1 MSASDA
7 ASPQQTNRKKIDL
20 SIIFAICGA
29 LFSLLIFLFMFK
41 QERDAAIQQFQVEM
55 TQSAASFQQSLT
67 QNTYSLETLQAV
79 YQLDQSVDQ
88 ERLQQTING
97 LFSRHTSLK
106 GMAVENGGISL
117 RIADSSTDSI
127 FNRSEVAKALSS
139 LSSEQVKTLTL
150 DQETYALVSAQAG
163 SAQLA
168 GVISLNSVLE
178 QSQLQEA
185 LAEVQFT
192 LTDAN
197 KKVILA
203 HDHTS
208 LALDA
213 MLSSSVHLLDQK
225 WNLDITATEE
235 RIAAGMSFTPAL
247 FLMTG
252 LLLSFLVGSYLK
264 RVSRHVKTLRTEQAN
279 LTEQVAENSWSDPLT
294 GLVNKLHFDEALDV
308 ECRRAV
314 REFSPLTMMLLK
326 IDSFK
331 EYSDEYGVQAA
342 EEMLQQVSSVLKNSV
357 GRPGDMIARI
367 DDHLFAFILPSTNEL
382 VIQLAERCCETIL
395 DQRIPHQ
402 ASSSDE
408 KVVTLSIGVATM
420 QPSRLLTPEYLLE
433 LSKQQLQEA
442 EAKGGNQYHAYVD
455 GVKEPPLTYNV

>member
-7 ASPQQTNRKKIDL
+7 ASPQKTNRKKIDL
-20 SIIFAICGA
+20 SIVFAICGA

-55 TQSAASFQQSLT
+55 TQGAASFQQSLT
-67 QNTYSLETLQAV
+67 QNSYSLETLQAV
-79 YQLDQSVDQ
+79 YQLDPTVDQ
-88 ERLQQTING
+88 ERLEQTINS

-106 GMAVENGGISL
+106 GIAIESDYSSV
-117 RIADSSTDSI
+117 RIAGPTTDSI
-127 FNRSEVAKALSS
+127 FNLSEVVEALSS

-150 DQETYALVSAQAG
+150 DQETYVLVSAQAG
-163 SAQLA
+163 NAQLA
-168 GVISLNSVLE
+168 GVISLSSVLE
-178 QSQLQEA
+178 QSQLQNA
-185 LAEVQFT
+185 LGQVQFT
-192 LTDAN
+192 LLDAN

-203 HDHTS
+203 HDNSS

-213 MLSSSVHLLDQK
+213 MLSSSVQLLDKQ
-225 WNLDITATEE
+225 WTLDITATEE

-252 LLLSFLVGSYLK
+252 LLLSFLVASYLK
-264 RVSRHVKTLRTEQAN
+264 RVGRHVKTLRTEQAN
-279 LTEQVAENSWSDPLT
+279 LTEQIAETSWADPLT

-331 EYSDEYGVQAA
+331 EFSDEYGVEAA
-342 EEMLQQVSSVLKNSV
+342 EGMLQEVSSVLKNSV

-367 DDHLFAFILPSTNEL
+367 DNHLFAFILPSTNEM
-382 VIQLAERCCETIL
+382 VIQLAERCCNTIY
-395 DQRIPHQ
+395 DHGIPHQ
-402 ASSSDE
+402 ASSIE

-442 EAKGGNQYHAYVD
+442 EAKGGNQFHAFVD

>member
-1 MSASDA
+1 MSATDA

-55 TQSAASFQQSLT
+55 TQGAASFQQSLT

-79 YQLDQSVDQ
+79 YQLDQTVDQ
-88 ERLQQTING
+88 ARLQQTINS

-106 GMAVENGGISL
+106 GMAIENGDISL
-117 RIADSSTDSI
+117 RIADSSADSI
-127 FNRSEVAKALSS
+127 FNRSEVAEALSS

-150 DQETYALVSAQAG
+150 DQETFALVSAQAG
-163 SAQLA
+163 NAQLA
-168 GVISLNSVLE
+168 GIISLNSVLE
-178 QSQLQEA
+178 QSKLQET
-185 LAEVQFT
+185 LGDVQFT

-197 KKVILA
+197 KQVILA

-213 MLSSSVHLLDQK
+213 MLSSSVYLLDQK

-252 LLLSFLVGSYLK
+252 LLLSFLVASYLK
-264 RVSRHVKTLRTEQAN
+264 RVGRHVKTLRTEQAN
-279 LTEQVAENSWSDPLT
+279 LTEQIAETSWSDPLT

-331 EYSDEYGVQAA
+331 EFSDEYGVEAAQA
-342 EEMLQQVSSVLKNSV
+342 MLQEVSSVLKDSV

-382 VIQLAERCCETIL
+382 VIQLAERCCETIY
-395 DQRIPHQ
+395 DHAIPHQ
-402 ASSSDE
+402 ASPID

-442 EAKGGNQYHAYVD
+442 EAKGGNQFHAFVD

>member
-7 ASPQQTNRKKIDL
+7 ASPQKTNRKKFDL
-20 SIIFAICGA
+20 AIIFAICGA

-55 TQSAASFQQSLT
+55 TQGAASFQQSLT
-67 QNTYSLETLQAV
+67 QNAYSLETLQAI
-79 YQLDQSVDQ
+79 YQLDQTVDQ
-88 ERLQQTING
+88 ERLKQIIHS

-106 GMAVENGGISL
+106 GMAIENSDISL
-117 RIADSSTDSI
+117 RLADPATDSI
-127 FNRSEVAKALSS
+127 FARAEVNEALSD
-139 LSSEQVKTLTL
+139 LSSEQVDTLTI
-150 DQETYALVSAQAG
+150 DQETYALISALADD
-163 SAQLA
+163 AQLT
-168 GVISLNSVLE
+168 GVISLSSVLE
-178 QSQLQEA
+178 RSQLQQV
-185 LAEVQFT
+185 LGEVQLT
-192 LTDAN
+192 LMDSN
-197 KKVILA
+197 KQEILT
-203 HDHTS
+203 HDNSS
-208 LALDA
+208 LAVDA
-213 MLSSSVHLLDQK
+213 VLSSSIQLLDNQ
-225 WNLDITATEE
+225 WTLDLTATEE

-252 LLLSFLVGSYLK
+252 LLLSFLVASYLK
-264 RVSRHVKTLRTEQAN
+264 RVGHHVKSLRTEQAN
-279 LTEQVAENSWSDPLT
+279 LTEQMAETSWSDPLT

-331 EYSDEYGVQAA
+331 EYSDEYGVEAA
-342 EEMLQQVSSVLKNSV
+342 QGMLQEVSSVLKNSV

-367 DDHLFAFILPSTNEL
+367 DDHLFAFILPSTNEM
-382 VIQLAERCCETIL
+382 VIQLAERCCDTISGHG
-395 DQRIPHQ
+395 IPHQ
-402 ASSSDE
+402 ASPID

-442 EAKGGNQYHAYVD
+442 EDKGGNQFHAFVD
-455 GVKEPPLTYNV
+455 GIKEPPLTYNV

>member
-1 MSASDA
+1 MSATDA

-55 TQSAASFQQSLT
+55 TQRAASFQQSLT

-79 YQLDQSVDQ
+79 YQLDQTVDQ
-88 ERLQQTING
+88 ARLQQIINS

-106 GMAVENGGISL
+106 GMAIENGDISL

-127 FNRSEVAKALSS
+127 FNRSEVAEALSS

-150 DQETYALVSAQAG
+150 DQETYALVSVQAG
-163 SAQLA
+163 NAQLA
-168 GVISLNSVLE
+168 GVISLSSVLE

-185 LAEVQFT
+185 LGEVQFT

-197 KKVILA
+197 KQVILA

-213 MLSSSVHLLDQK
+213 MLSSSVQLLDQK

-252 LLLSFLVGSYLK
+252 LLLSFLVASYLK
-264 RVSRHVKTLRTEQAN
+264 RVGRHVKTLRTEQAN
-279 LTEQVAENSWSDPLT
+279 LTEQIAETSWSDPLT

-331 EYSDEYGVQAA
+331 EFSDEYGVEAA
-342 EEMLQQVSSVLKNSV
+342 QEMLQEVSSVLKNSV

-382 VIQLAERCCETIL
+382 VIQLAERCCETIY
-395 DQRIPHQ
+395 DHAIPHK
-402 ASSSDE
+402 ASPID

-442 EAKGGNQYHAYVD
+442 EAKGGNQFHAFVD